1 LPTKGRVLE
10 LARRRAMYGITRIF
24 FDPTYEKKRLK
35 KKIRKLVRQRNKLAF
50 RLSQA
55 RGRRKR

>member
-1 LPTKGRVLE
+1 
-10 LARRRAMYGITRIF
+10 MYGITRIF